1 MLMYITVVNMFQ
13 VVMNNSSKHVTE
25 IFHDS
30 THALNVAVLIMRAVL
45 FCHLI
50 RKNCT
55 LYIALDQISQI
66 SDILIYP
73 AIIGKNIIRTIIQA
87 LMTFSTPV
95 TYGEQATLWIILCK
109 VSYWV

>member
-1 MLMYITVVNMFQ
+1 MTNAREYVST
-13 VVMNNSSKHVTE
+13 

-50 RKNCT
+50 RGNCT

-66 SDILIYP
+66 SDILIYT
-73 AIIGKNIIRTIIQA
+73 ASIVKNIVCMIKQA
-87 LMTFSTPV
+87 LTAFAKPV
-95 TYGEQATLWIILCK
+95 TYVEHITLWILLRK
-109 VSYWV
+109 F

>member
-1 MLMYITVVNMFQ
+1 MSIYLTAVNTVRLLEPMHVNMLVQ
-13 VVMNNSSKHVTE
+13 Y
-25 IFHDS
+25 FHES

-45 FCHLI
+45 SCHLI
-50 RKNCT
+50 RRNCT
-55 LYIALDQISQI
+55 LYIALDQISQL

-95 TYGEQATLWIILCK
+95 TYG
-109 VSYWV
+109 

>member
-1 MLMYITVVNMFQ
+1 MTNAREYVST
-13 VVMNNSSKHVTE
+13 

-50 RKNCT
+50 RRNCT

-95 TYGEQATLWIILCK
+95 TYGEQATLWIILHK
-109 VSYWV
+109 VSY